1 MDALVINTIPYSLKY
16 VYQKIRHLQK
26 VSGILGSLVLDGFI
40 PLCYVLIVPSR
51 YKGEEGHKVRAVY
64 NL

>member
-1 MDALVINTIPYSLKY
+1 MDALVINTILYSLKY

-26 VSGILGSLVLDGFI
+26 VSEILGSLVLGGFV
-40 PLCYVLIVPSR
+40 PLCYALIVPSR
-51 YKGEEGHKVRAVY
+51 YKGEEGLKVRAVY